1 MHFVARSCAYV
12 PLSARLFASMPVAT
26 VNGVPIAYKLH
37 QPTAGHQSRPQP
49 VADGAIHSAAI
60 GTHVNGVQQ
69 TTASLPPPVSGSV
82 PTAMHALA
90 AEQARSSAGG
100 GEEKA
105 QMVLFICGLDARHD
119 TEYFRHLIEHFAA
132 QGCTVCAFDNRC
144 EQNLLAS
151 SCPRRQKHHKSGA
164 RAGTPLRAAAGYAAS
179 CLQPDY

>member
-37 QPTAGHQSRPQP
+37 QPTAGQSRPQP

-60 GTHVNGVQQ
+60 GSHVNGVQQ
-69 TTASLPPPVSGSV
+69 TTASLPPPVSGAV

-90 AEQARSSAGG
+90 AEQTRSSAGV
-100 GEEKA
+100 GEET
-105 QMVLFICGLDARHD
+105 QRVLFICGLDARHD

-144 EQNLLAS
+144 EQDFTGI
-151 SCPRRQKHHKSGA
+151 HI
-164 RAGTPLRAAAGYAAS
+164 PLRSRTILRSMLGRIWRQI
-179 CLQPDY
+179 CR